1 MGEKATTSFSTIYD
15 SFLTRV
21 TSDMYMELNELDTI
35 RLLQDLLLNAI
46 PRFEFPR
53 FDIYDY
59 EEGHTIGGTYCGVES
74 DYKPVPLTC
83 WVSGHFNSLLTQD
96 EINILSLS
104 MVVEW
109 LGQQVA
115 TTENTR
121 MKYSGSDYKFTS
133 QANHIARLKTLMDAY
148 RQECFHLQRLYKR
161 RKLVNG
167 EIRSTASLLMTTPS
181 YGYNIK
187 ED

>member
-1 MGEKATTSFSTIYD
+1 M
-15 SFLTRV
+15 
-21 TSDMYMELNELDTI
+21 
-35 RLLQDLLLNAI
+35 
-46 PRFEFPR
+46 
-53 FDIYDY
+53 
-59 EEGHTIGGTYCGVES
+59 
-74 DYKPVPLTC
+74 PLTC

>member
-59 EEGHTIGGTYCGVES
+59 EEGHTIGGIYCGVES
-74 DYKPVPLTC
+74 DYKPVPLTG